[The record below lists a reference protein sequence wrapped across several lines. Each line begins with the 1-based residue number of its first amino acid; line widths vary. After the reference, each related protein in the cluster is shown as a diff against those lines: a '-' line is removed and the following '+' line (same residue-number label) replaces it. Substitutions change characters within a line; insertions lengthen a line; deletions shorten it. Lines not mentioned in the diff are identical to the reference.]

1 MRVSSRV
8 PELVMSA
15 DNLDRRGPMPRLI
28 YLHGFA
34 SSPQSGKVGFLS
46 ERLAEYG
53 LPLQCPDLNDPDF
66 STLTVSRMIEQVE
79 ALVRRVPAEPVVLF
93 GSSLGAFV
101 ALHLAERAARGDG
114 VPLDRLQQLILLA
127 PALEFGTSQTKLG
140 AQGLAEWKRS
150 GWLEM
155 THYAYGDIRRVHYEL
170 LADAS
175 RYDSFA
181 VANTV
186 PTLIVQGIRDDVV
199 NPEMVKRFASSR
211 PHVRMVMVDDGHQ
224 LGASLDRVWA
234 ETQACLGVDASAP

>member
-1 MRVSSRV
+1 MPMSTRV
-8 PELVMSA
+8 PEHVVSA
-15 DNLDRRGPMPRLI
+15 DGLDRRRPMPRLI

-53 LPLQCPDLNDPDF
+53 LTLACPDLNEPDF

-79 ALVRRVPAEPVVLF
+79 AQVRRLSSEPVALF

-114 VPLDRLQQLILLA
+114 VPLGRLQQLILLA

-140 AQGLAEWKRS
+140 AQGLAEWRRS

-155 THYAYGDIRRVHYEL
+155 THYAYGELRRVHYEL
-170 LADAS
+170 FADAS
-175 RYDSFA
+175 RYDPFS
-181 VANTV
+181 VVNTV
-186 PTLIVQGIRDDVV
+186 PTLIVQGTRDDVV
-199 NPEMVKRFASSR
+199 DPEMVRRFASSR
-211 PHVRMVMVDDGHQ
+211 PHVRLVMVNDGHQ

-234 ETQACLGVDASAP
+234 ESQTCLGLDVSAP